1 MVDEGIATKIRVLSV
16 DDHPF
21 LAEGLRA
28 RLSLEPDIEFVGH
41 HSTADELVN
50 HVLESRAEIVLLD
63 IEMPGADPFEA
74 IARLRRAVPACRVIM
89 LSAFVRDHYVD
100 GTVKAGA
107 WGYLAKSD
115 APAEIVR
122 AIREVAAGRFTFG
135 PIVLERC
142 RQLGQAAQPMGAEMP
157 IAGEPG
163 RVADLA
169 TAGDGAGQEVFPPS
183 SRLASL
189 TAREVQVLRMIG
201 RGLSRTDIAKAIFR
215 SPKTVDAH
223 RAAIMEKLRIHDR
236 VELARFA
243 IREGLVEL

>member
-74 IARLRRAVPACRVIM
+74 IARLRRAVPTCRVIM

-142 RQLGQAAQPMGAEMP
+142 RQMGQAAQPMAVDAPSAGELGLGAE
-157 IAGEPG
+157 
-163 RVADLA
+163 V
-169 TAGDGAGQEVFPPS
+169 AGDGAGQDVFPPS